1 MQLITEIDRVL
12 SDRPRVTH
20 RETCLP
26 PTSAEA
32 AAASARWQRRGPLR
46 RLVRIDG
53 AEEEVS

>member
-1 MQLITEIDRVL
+1 MQLITENDRVL

-26 PTSAEA
+26 PTPAEA

-46 RLVRIDG
+46 RLVRLDG
-53 AEEEVS
+53 ADAEVS